1 MAYFIA
7 KTRKKSIEWLVK
19 FMYESCMDYQKVL
32 FWTEI
37 LLEDNSHLLGK
48 SVDVSWK
55 TDSKEIFSE
64 SRRDI
69 QGIYMI

>member
-1 MAYFIA
+1 
-7 KTRKKSIEWLVK
+7 
-19 FMYESCMDYQKVL
+19 MYESCMDYQKVL
-32 FWTEI
+32 FWTEV

-64 SRRDI
+64 SKRDI